1 MTRNP
6 STLAPSSTPLDR
18 SLPDWQAEP
27 WSATALHWAA
37 RLTPWKSMFVLGFV
51 GMGVWLMDPSTAV
64 TVEEAPAP
72 PTAAV
77 ASPPNAKPVAVR
89 VVVPPPA
96 PKTADAAVPGPAS
109 APPPISALP
118 PSAAFDPFVTELQK
132 PDAMFPDR
140 IKTRLVRRVV
150 LDPGHGGDN
159 EGTVGVIGVREKV
172 LMLQLAWRI
181 AAYLQAHSDLEV
193 VLTRTGDETLP
204 LRERPRLANQ
214 WHADVL
220 ISLHA
225 NAHEK
230 TDVEGMEVFFL
241 SAASRA
247 ESSRRA
253 IEQAEGIEEGA
264 GSESVPWSVG
274 AIVDELDQAS
284 AHERSQ
290 DFAEL
295 LAASLRS
302 VRPSAAFRGVRQAA
316 FGVLKEAKMPAVVLE
331 VGYLSHAREGRT
343 LVEDRVHRE
352 FAQAVLKSLQRL
364 DAQMAAALLSQPLV
378 VTVDVP

>member
-72 PTAAV
+72 PPAAV
-77 ASPPNAKPVAVR
+77 ASPPSAKPVAVR

-159 EGTVGVIGVREKV
+159 EGMVGVIGVR
-172 LMLQLAWRI
+172 
-181 AAYLQAHSDLEV
+181 
-193 VLTRTGDETLP
+193 
-204 LRERPRLANQ
+204 
-214 WHADVL
+214 
-220 ISLHA
+220 
-225 NAHEK
+225 
-230 TDVEGMEVFFL
+230 
-241 SAASRA
+241 
-247 ESSRRA
+247 
-253 IEQAEGIEEGA
+253 
-264 GSESVPWSVG
+264 
-274 AIVDELDQAS
+274 
-284 AHERSQ
+284 
-290 DFAEL
+290 
-295 LAASLRS
+295 
-302 VRPSAAFRGVRQAA
+302 
-316 FGVLKEAKMPAVVLE
+316 
-331 VGYLSHAREGRT
+331 
-343 LVEDRVHRE
+343 
-352 FAQAVLKSLQRL
+352 
-364 DAQMAAALLSQPLV
+364 
-378 VTVDVP
+378 